1 MSDEENCDCP
11 NCDAEF
17 SNNEQIQVI
26 KSNQRLYYVTTVY
39 IKADTENTFFS
50 SNVFTTDE
58 KIITSRYRV
67 YAIDV
72 NAAIQHALEIDKMRK
87 MMILTQFY
95 KVLDKQDKVE
105 FTMETVTEFHTFI
118 LENKAFHDFYLSE
131 PSSIQAC
138 LVDNEDLIISIAAN
152 GLEEVSSHVAD
163 DVEQWLKNNDN

>member
-1 MSDEENCDCP
+1 MIFIHSLH
-11 NCDAEF
+11 
-17 SNNEQIQVI
+17 EQIQVI

-118 LENKAFHDFYLSE
+118 LENKCRHM
-131 PSSIQAC
+131 
-138 LVDNEDLIISIAAN
+138 
-152 GLEEVSSHVAD
+152 
-163 DVEQWLKNNDN
+163 WRMT